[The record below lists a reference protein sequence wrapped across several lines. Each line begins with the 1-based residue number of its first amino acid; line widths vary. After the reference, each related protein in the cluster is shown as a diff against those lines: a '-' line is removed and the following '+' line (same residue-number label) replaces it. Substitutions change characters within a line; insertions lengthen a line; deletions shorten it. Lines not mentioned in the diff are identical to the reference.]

1 MRLPA
6 SLKWIGLALLGL
18 LIATAVALAATGLI
32 SRQIG
37 IDSESITAGD
47 TLAPAFD
54 QTGNRQGGKSRG
66 EAESEKEAAPSHP
79 AEGNSGQSVEAEPEP
94 ELGPEPE
101 PLSEPESQI
110 EPEPETQAE
119 SQTRTEAAEPGS
131 DDGRGGG
138 SERGEGP
145 DD

>member
-18 LIATAVALAATGLI
+18 LIATAVALAATSLI

-47 TLAPAFD
+47 TLAPAFHVKTENEAPTESGAEEEPAPETETETEVETEP
-54 QTGNRQGGKSRG
+54 QT
-66 EAESEKEAAPSHP
+66 ET
-79 AEGNSGQSVEAEPEP
+79 
-94 ELGPEPE
+94 
-101 PLSEPESQI
+101 PLA
-110 EPEPETQAE
+110 PETQGE
-119 SQTRTEAAEPGS
+119 SPGPTESAEPRS
-131 DDGRGGG
+131 DDGEGGGARGG
-138 SERGEGP
+138 EGA